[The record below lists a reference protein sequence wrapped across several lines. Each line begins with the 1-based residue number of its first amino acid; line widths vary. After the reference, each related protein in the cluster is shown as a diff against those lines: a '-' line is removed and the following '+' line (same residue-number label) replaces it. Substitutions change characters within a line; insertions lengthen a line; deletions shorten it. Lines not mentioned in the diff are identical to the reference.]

1 MKELKKF
8 KFIVNNLAIKTIIGC
23 NSAERKRKK
32 TIFLT
37 YTYKLKKNPVV
48 LNDDLTNTLN
58 YQTLAHAL
66 KTNLEKESFYLIETI
81 AEKALEI
88 ILGFPEI
95 KKATV
100 KIVKPKPFR
109 EVTSVD
115 VKLSGKNK

>member
-8 KFIVNNLAIKTIIGC
+8 KFIVNNLAIKTIVGC
-23 NSAERKRKK
+23 NAAERKRKK

-37 YTYKLKKNPVV
+37 YTYSLKKNPVII
-48 LNDDLTNTLN
+48 NDDLKNTLN
-58 YQTLAHAL
+58 YQTLAYAL
-66 KTNLEKESFYLIETI
+66 KTNLEKENFYLIETI
-81 AEKALEI
+81 AEKALAI

-100 KIVKPKPFR
+100 KIIKPKPFK

-115 VKLSGKNK
+115 IKLSGKNK